1 MIDNTKKGDNGKM
14 KIMLI
19 APKKSALIEVATI
32 RYDEEAATG
41 YSVEI
46 TSTDHRYIQVFP
58 APGTKMSDILSD
70 LRVNNNVSLEVTNF
84 SFLR

>member
-1 MIDNTKKGDNGKM
+1 MIDDIKKGDNGKM

-19 APKKSALIEVATI
+19 ASKKSALIEVATI

-46 TSTDHRYIQVFP
+46 TSTDHRYIQVSP
-58 APGTKMSDILSD
+58 TPGTKMDDVLSN
-70 LRVNNNVSLEVTNF
+70 LRDNNNVSLVVNDF